1 MIASPNKTRKRS
13 TLVNKHNQQKYLSST
28 VKTVKKLLTIAIPTY
43 NRAAL
48 LDKQLAWI
56 ANAIQGFESDCEI
69 FVSDNCSTDNTQ
81 EIIKKWQDKL
91 SYVTFNSHKNSKNL
105 GVMPNIMNCYSSA
118 KTEYVWAIGD
128 DDPIGKEAVPY
139 ILEKIKKYQDLSLIF
154 LNFSG
159 RNKITGEPVHPPT
172 ILGNRWFD
180 IESENGAR
188 DGKAVF
194 EHCFT
199 KSVGAVIFLTASIYK
214 TDIVHSALQNW
225 QDAAQNWISLAYLA
239 GYCAA
244 NGRVIVTEKTY
255 VECIVGVSY
264 WQKEQ
269 KSALLMQYKHITE
282 VLMKLEKSGY
292 SKQYCRDMIWNS
304 FQEANWK
311 VLFGA
316 LRRWPLFTIKTV
328 VPFFTL
334 VTLSILDRI
343 GNRKPSR
350 ALSVVKN

>member
-1 MIASPNKTRKRS
+1 MN
-13 TLVNKHNQQKYLSST
+13 
-28 VKTVKKLLTIAIPTY
+28 KLLTIAIPTY
-43 NRAAL
+43 NRAKL

-56 ANAIQGFESDCEI
+56 SQAIKGFESECEI

-81 EIIKKWQDKL
+81 EIIKKWQEQL
-91 SYVTFNSHKNSKNL
+91 SHVTFNAHKNAENL
-105 GVMPNIMNCYSSA
+105 GVMPNIINCYRSA
-118 KTEYVWAIGD
+118 KTKYVWAIGD
-128 DDPIGKEAVPY
+128 DDPIETKAVPY
-139 ILEKIKKYQDLSLIF
+139 ILEKIKRYDELALLF

-159 RNKITGEPVHPPT
+159 RNKTTGESVHPPT
-172 ILGNRWFD
+172 IVGNRWFD
-180 IESENGAR
+180 IESENGDR

-199 KSVGAVIFLTASIYK
+199 KSVGAVIFLTASIYR
-214 TDIVHSALQNW
+214 TDIVHRALQNW
-225 QDAAQNWISLAYLA
+225 ENAAQNWISLAYLA

-269 KSALLMQYKHITE
+269 KSALLMQYKHISE
-282 VLMKLEKSGY
+282 VLMKLEGSGY
-292 SKQYCRDMIWNS
+292 SKQYCRQMVWKS

-334 VTLSILDRI
+334 VTLSIFDI
-343 GNRKPSR
+343 MNPRKPSSQ
-350 ALSVVKN
+350 LSIVENS